1 MEARVSLV
9 ELFCE
14 TLSQI
19 VALKIKV
26 SDAKTSSALGDFTL
40 WHDRSVFV
48 PSSIRT
54 PAMEGLCPL
63 TPLRAM
69 SPPTGSRN
77 GHAHAYVYL

>member
-1 MEARVSLV
+1 MGARVSLV

-40 WHDRSVFV
+40 
-48 PSSIRT
+48 
-54 PAMEGLCPL
+54 
-63 TPLRAM
+63 
-69 SPPTGSRN
+69 
-77 GHAHAYVYL
+77 